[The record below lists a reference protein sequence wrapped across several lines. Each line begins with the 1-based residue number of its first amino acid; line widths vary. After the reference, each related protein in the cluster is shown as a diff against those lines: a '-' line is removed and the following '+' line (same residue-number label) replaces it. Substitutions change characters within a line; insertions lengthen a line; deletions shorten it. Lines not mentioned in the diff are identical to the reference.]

1 MLVMKTRE
9 LLQSFYWII
18 KINDVKN
25 KIDKSIKIMIDN
37 SYL

>member
-25 KIDKSIKIMIDN
+25 KIDKSIEIMIDN